1 MDWSPE
7 QQQAINTRKKNL
19 LVAAAAGSGK
29 TSVLVERIIKQVL
42 EEKVDID
49 HLLIVTFTNA
59 AAQEMRARIGQRLA
73 EAIAARPSSQRL
85 TKQLALLS
93 ATSISTIH
101 AFCQK
106 IIRHNFATI
115 HLDPRFRMA
124 GPQEAELLRQDALET
139 LFATKYE
146 QGDEDFLALA
156 NAYGT
161 DRGDDVLQ
169 SMVLRLYE
177 FSMSQ
182 PFPEQWLRSL
192 ASRFQLEKNVD
203 IFALPWIRPLCR
215 AMYCDFSRALDA
227 IERALMFA
235 EEIGANF
242 YVMSLQQDRIHL
254 ETLRHLLVE
263 RDWEGLRLEMAK
275 PFARLRAP
283 RDTEEEIKQLTKQER
298 DRAKKIIAH
307 VQQHFFQES
316 AQNLIDNIRALT
328 PTVETLVQLTLDF
341 ATTFAAKK
349 REREVVDFHDLEHF
363 ALDILRVKK
372 DDTDALEPSP
382 VALALRE
389 KYVEVMV
396 DEYQDTNSAQ
406 EAILSLVSRGQNLF
420 TVGDVK
426 QSIYRFRLA
435 DPMLFQ
441 EKYKTYPTLGEHYAR
456 INLSKNYRSRLE
468 ILTAVNFIFRNL
480 MRESSMELAY
490 DEAAELRQGFPYA
503 NTSLKNLA
511 GPIEVTLIDRDAEA
525 EQEDLPKSGMQ
536 DAQKD
541 AQKLSDAENEEAEEL
556 EGFAVEAAYLAQRVR
571 KMMQAGLYVWD
582 KDLLDGDYRGAY
594 RPLHYRDMVVLL
606 RSTVGK
612 AEILLEAFRAADVPA
627 YAALDGGYF
636 EETEVR
642 RMIALLSVIDNIR
655 QDIPLAATLTSPLGG
670 FTAEDLAK
678 LRVLMPEGDL
688 FTALQAAKEQGEE
701 NLQRKVTAFLDN
713 IKRWRAL
720 SRRLSVSELVWQ
732 IYRDTG
738 YYAYA
743 GAMPG
748 GLLRQANLR
757 MLSDRAEAFEKTN
770 DRGLFRFLRFIERMR
785 RQQTDLSSARTL
797 GEGEDVVRVMS
808 IHRSK
813 GLEFPV
819 VFLADIGK
827 AFNLKDA
834 QEHFLIHKDLGLG
847 LWRVDAKQRVTYP
860 TLAYEGIRQRIL
872 EESKAEELRILY
884 VAMTRAKEKLV
895 LTGSAKDLAKQA
907 QNWTRFWDSANR
919 PMPAWVSLE
928 ARSFLDW
935 VMTALARHKDGGA
948 IRALAGLAKGYSQTF
963 TEQQEHTFRIQ
974 IVPATAI
981 KGAHPQALQAEE
993 ILQHLQSRTPLP
1005 STPAKAVIE
1014 QRFQWHY
1021 DERGVRNVPAK
1032 LSVTEI
1038 KRRFTLEDHTFVP
1051 LPNQRKKNPIQRPHF
1066 LQRATKLTA
1075 TEFGILMHAVFQHVN
1090 LQGDLTVEGVRK
1102 QIQQMTEKGILLPED
1117 TARVEVQPIANF
1129 FASTLGQRL
1138 IKARKVWRELPF
1150 SRLLNANRLYPEAEP
1165 AARIFTQGMMDV
1177 LFEEAD
1183 GALIL
1188 LDYKTDHDRDE
1199 NRLRAKYLMQM
1210 QLYTEAAET
1219 IVGRRLKEKYLTLLR
1234 YGTTVQM

>member
-7 QQQAINTRKKNL
+7 QQQAIDTRGKNL

-29 TSVLVERIIKQVL
+29 TSVLVERIIKRVI

-59 AAQEMRARIGQRLA
+59 AAQEMRARIGKSLA
-73 EAIAARPSSQRL
+73 EAIAAQPSSQRL
-85 TKQLALLS
+85 ARQLALLS
-93 ATSISTIH
+93 AASISTMH

-106 IIRHNFATI
+106 IIRRNFAQI
-115 HLDPRFRMA
+115 DLDPRFRMA

-139 LFATKYE
+139 LFAAKYE
-146 QGDEDFLALA
+146 QGDEGFLALA
-156 NAYGT
+156 SAYGT

-182 PFPEQWLRSL
+182 PFPEPWLRSL
-192 ASRFQLEKNVD
+192 VSRFQIEPTVD
-203 IFALPWIRPLCR
+203 VLSLPWMQPLLHVMHR
-215 AMYCDFSRALDA
+215 DFSMALDA
-227 IERALMFA
+227 IERALTFA
-235 EEIGANF
+235 EEIGASF
-242 YVMSLQQDRIHL
+242 YVPPLQQDRIHI
-254 ETLRHLLVE
+254 ETLRHLLE
-263 RDWEGLRLEMAK
+263 ENDWEKLRLEMAK
-275 PFARLRAP
+275 PFARLSAP
-283 RDTEEEIKQLTKQER
+283 RGTEEEIKQLTKQER
-298 DRAKKIIAH
+298 DRAKKILTNI
-307 VQQHFFQES
+307 QQRFFQEPG
-316 AQNLIDNIRALT
+316 QELVEGVRALA
-328 PTVETLVQLTLDF
+328 PVAEALVQLTLDF

-363 ALDILRVKK
+363 ALDILRVKNA
-372 DDTDALEPSP
+372 DTEALEPSP

-389 KYVEVMV
+389 KYEEVMV

-406 EAILSLVSRGQNLF
+406 EAILSLVSRKQNLF
-420 TVGDVK
+420 AVGDVK

-441 EKYKTYPTLGEHYAR
+441 EKYKTYPILGEHYAR
-456 INLSKNYRSRLE
+456 IDLSKNYRSRLE

-480 MRESSMELAY
+480 MQESSMELAY
-490 DEAAELRQGFPYA
+490 DEAAELRQGMPYA
-503 NTSLKNLA
+503 NTTLKNLA
-511 GPIEVTLIDRDAEA
+511 SPIEVTLIDRDAEA
-525 EQEDLPKSGMQ
+525 EQEAPQKTVVQ
-536 DAQKD
+536 DAK
-541 AQKLSDAENEEAEEL
+541 KTESKSSDAKDEEEEEL

-571 KMMQAGLYVWD
+571 EMMQAGLYVWD
-582 KDLLDGDYRGAY
+582 KDLRDGDYHGAY

-612 AEILLEAFRAADVPA
+612 AEILLDAFRAADVPA

-636 EETEVR
+636 EEAEVR
-642 RMIALLSVIDNIR
+642 RMIALLSVIDNAR
-655 QDIPLAATLTSPLGG
+655 QDIPLAATLASPLGG

-688 FTALQAAKEQGEE
+688 YTALQVAKEQGEE
-701 NLQRKVTAFLDN
+701 DLQRKATAFLDHV
-713 IKRWRAL
+713 KRWRAL

-770 DRGLFRFLRFIERMR
+770 DRGLFRFLRFVERMR

-808 IHRSK
+808 VHRSK

-834 QEHFLIHKDLGLG
+834 NDHFLIHKDLGLG
-847 LWRVDAKQRVTYP
+847 LWRVDAKRRVTYP

-884 VAMTRAKEKLV
+884 VALTRAKEKLV
-895 LTGSAKDLAKQA
+895 LIGSAKNLEKHA

-919 PMPAWVSLE
+919 PLPAWVSLE

-948 IRALAGLAKGYSQTF
+948 IRALAGLAQGSAQTF
-963 TEQQEHTFRIQ
+963 AKQQENTFRVQVI
-974 IVPATAI
+974 PATAI
-981 KGAHPQALQAEE
+981 KGAHAQELREEE
-993 ILQHLQSRTPLP
+993 ILQPLQKREPLP
-1005 STPAKAVIE
+1005 STPAKATIE
-1014 QRFQWHY
+1014 QKFQWHY

-1051 LPNQRKKNPIQRPHF
+1051 LPNQREKNPIQRPRF

-1075 TEFGILMHAVFQHVN
+1075 TEFGTLMHAVVQHVN
-1090 LQGDLTVEGVRK
+1090 LQGDLTADGVCK
-1102 QIQQMTEKGILLPED
+1102 QIQQMTETGILLPED
-1117 TARVEVQPIANF
+1117 AARVDVQPIANF
-1129 FASTLGQRL
+1129 FTSTLGQRL

-1150 SRLLNANRLYPEAEP
+1150 SRLLTANRLYPKAEQE
-1165 AARIFTQGMMDV
+1165 ARIFTQGMMDV
-1177 LFEEAD
+1177 LFEEVD
-1183 GALIL
+1183 GGLVL
-1188 LDYKTDHDRDE
+1188 VDYKTDHERDE
-1199 NRLRAKYLMQM
+1199 HSLRTKYRMQM

-1219 IVGRRLKEKYLTLLR
+1219 IVGRKLEEKYLMLLR
-1234 YGTTVQM
+1234 YGTTVRM